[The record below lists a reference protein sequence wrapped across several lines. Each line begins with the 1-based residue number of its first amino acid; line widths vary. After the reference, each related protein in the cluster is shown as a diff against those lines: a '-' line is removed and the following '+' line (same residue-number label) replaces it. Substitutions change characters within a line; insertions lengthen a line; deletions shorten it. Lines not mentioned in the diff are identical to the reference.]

1 MWNIS
6 ELSSLAALRILLLGL
21 ISFLV
26 CRAIYRLTLH
36 PLARFP
42 GPRLAAVTSLYGANL
57 DLRTNTSYV
66 KILPDLHD
74 KYGPIVRIY
83 PNQLHIR
90 DIDAYN
96 QQAVTPQAVA
106 HKSMFTPFFSPEAIR
121 RVEPLIQDFVNKF
134 MDKMHTAASSGNVVN
149 LSQGF
154 RCLTADVIMNYSF
167 QRPMGAL
174 EASGFEFPLLNAL
187 DGFAHTIQWRLY
199 FPNAVEALFQIIQ
212 MLPAKM
218 MAGFMEPLRSTQE
231 CLSFCRNR
239 ILDLKKRSPSPLSNV
254 PTVFDI
260 MLNPNTSK
268 GQWTPELPTLT
279 SDALMLLL
287 AGTNTTAHTLVVAV
301 YNLIHS
307 PHLVQRLV
315 AELRGAMS
323 EPCSQNDWASL
334 EKLPYL
340 RAVVKESLRLSYGAP
355 GPLPR
360 VVPPTGAFL
369 AGQHIP
375 PGVSYSTP
383 PRSPTFGALDYRI
396 ANIIHRADSSI
407 TQQPCLQPRSSRLR
421 KPHPVSSRTLVMRQ
435 YKRDGETHG
444 QLFEGVEDLSG
455 HGLSSLHNSLAYAE
469 LYLTLGHLFRR
480 YELELSGVTSAD
492 MEWDDMLV
500 PITRGTLRVHVKESK
515 T

>member
-1 MWNIS
+1 MSNAS

-21 ISFLV
+21 ISFLPDSLV
-26 CRAIYRLTLH
+26 LGLLLSQVSTEQILILEPTLLTSRSYLNSTTNMDQSCESIPTNFTSVISMLTTSKQSH
-36 PLARFP
+36 LVFKVGTKFHKDPSRYSNTGL
-42 GPRLAAVTSLYGANL
+42 GPSIHLFSTLE
-57 DLRTNTSYV
+57 T
-66 KILPDLHD
+66 K
-74 KYGPIVRIY
+74 
-83 PNQLHIR
+83 
-90 DIDAYN
+90 
-96 QQAVTPQAVA
+96 QAVA

-167 QRPMGAL
+167 QRPLGAL
-174 EASGFEFPLLNAL
+174 EASDFEFPLLNAL

-212 MLPAKM
+212 VLPAKM

-323 EPCSQNDWASL
+323 EPCSQNDWANL

-375 PGVSYSTP
+375 PGTVVSLSNLVYNHD
-383 PRSPTFGALDYRI
+383 PRVFENPTQFRPE
-396 ANIIHRADSSI
+396 RW
-407 TQQPCLQPRSSRLR
+407 
-421 KPHPVSSRTLVMRQ
+421 
-435 YKRDGETHG
+435 
-444 QLFEGVEDLSG
+444 LSG
-455 HGLSSLHNSLAYAE
+455 TTSEMERHMVSFSRGSRICLGMDLAYAE

-480 YELELSGVTSAD
+480 YQLELSGVTSAD

-500 PITRGTLRVHVKESK
+500 PITRGTLRVHVKES
-515 T
+515 TM